1 MRTMRG
7 LMGHALGDRSTPR
20 ALALAR
26 QAIEFKGRLEYF
38 QRLTEITERD
48 LATLDADQR
57 PADWRN
63 SPVSAELEF
72 AFADVRDALPAVA
85 GTVSARL
92 PAVCQ
97 RCLEVCTL
105 ELSQDLHYLL
115 LPAEQSGAGPEG
127 YEVWELDDA
136 TIRPADLVEE
146 SLVMA
151 LPVAA
156 AHERPE
162 DCGPLAG
169 AVTNESA
176 DDGESSRPFAGLR
189 QLMNERKR

>member
-1 MRTMRG
+1 MRG

-26 QAIEFKGRLEYF
+26 QAIEFKGRMEYF
-38 QRLTEITERD
+38 PRLVEIAEQD
-48 LATLDADQR
+48 MATVDPGQR
-57 PADWRN
+57 PADWRK
-63 SPVSAELEF
+63 SPVSARLEF
-72 AFADVRDALPAVA
+72 GFVDVRDTLPAVE
-85 GTVSARL
+85 GTVAARM

-97 RCLEVCTL
+97 RCLEVCTIAL
-105 ELSQDLHYLL
+105 EQDLRYLL
-115 LPAEQSGAGPEG
+115 LPAEQSGAGPDG

-156 AHERPE
+156 VHERPE
-162 DCGPLAG
+162 DCGPLAA
-169 AVTNESA
+169 AVSGETGGHA
-176 DDGESSRPFAGLR
+176 ESSRPFAGLR
-189 QLMNERKR
+189 DLMNERKR